1 MIIARRERKSV
12 AQSLNCNRSE
22 VLQMRVSVVGR
33 SVRQRGLRAIA
44 PLCKQVDDKADAALL
59 SGYEK

>member
-1 MIIARRERKSV
+1 MIIVRRERKSV

-22 VLQMRVSVVGR
+22 VLQMRE
-33 SVRQRGLRAIA
+33 RGLRAIA